1 MSSRTIFFILLVA
14 VMAYKWDFIQNELQP
29 PPDFSAQHSEGVV
42 LYATDW
48 CGYCK
53 KTREFFKQHNVAY
66 VEYDIEK
73 SAEGRSQYD
82 QLRGSGVPLVM
93 IQGEVFRGYDPN
105 AFSRALKIQQ

>member
-1 MSSRTIFFILLVA
+1 MKKIIFLVVA
-14 VMAYKWDFIQNELQP
+14 IGVYQYWGDFKAAIRP
-29 PPDFSAQHSEGVV
+29 PPDFSAQHTEGVI

-53 KTREFFKQHNVAY
+53 KTREFFKTNNIAY

-82 QLRGSGVPLVM
+82 QLHGSGIPLVM
-93 IQGEVFRGYDPN
+93 IRGEVLRGYDPQ
-105 AFSRALKIQQ
+105 SMKDLLKIPQ

>member
-1 MSSRTIFFILLVA
+1 MSFRTTFFILLAALVI
-14 VMAYKWDFIQNELQP
+14 YKWDLIQNELRP
-29 PPDFSAQHSEGVV
+29 PPDFSAQHTEGVV

-53 KTREFFKQHNVAY
+53 KTREFFRQHNIAY